1 MASLPY
7 PPTDCHSYI
16 KINMTTYLCSYG
28 GNRNDNVVDNVI
40 LRLPLFF
47 ALIFALVIQTAS
59 QWQA

>member
-1 MASLPY
+1 MA
-7 PPTDCHSYI
+7 YI

-40 LRLPLFF
+40 LRLPSFF
-47 ALIFALVIQTAS
+47 ACIFALVIQTAS